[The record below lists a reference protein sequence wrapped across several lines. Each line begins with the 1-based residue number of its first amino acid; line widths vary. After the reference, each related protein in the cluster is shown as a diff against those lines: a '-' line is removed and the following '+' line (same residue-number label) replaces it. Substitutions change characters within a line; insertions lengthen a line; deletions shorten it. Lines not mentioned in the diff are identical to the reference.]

1 MKHLIILF
9 TLFFTLQTFAQIL
22 ERVSPESLNVDARR
36 LPFAD
41 NIINEAIENG
51 EIPGAVLAVV
61 HRNKMVYLK
70 AFGNKQIYPS
80 TVAMSE
86 STIFDL
92 ASVTKPIVGGISA
105 MILVEQGKLRLTD
118 RVSMYIPEF
127 QDNIRVVDLLTH
139 TSGLPSYPPV
149 GYLIE
154 KHGANSADSL
164 ISYLAHVERQFAPR
178 TNSQYSCNN
187 LVVLQRIIEIVSG
200 QNLRDFTKEHI
211 FDVLGMENTDF
222 VPTGEML
229 NYIAPTI
236 KLGEGEILRGIVH
249 DPLARVLMGGI
260 SGNAGLFSNA
270 DDLAILSVAL
280 LNGGEYNGKR
290 ILSPQGVK
298 TMISVP
304 QNVAEFGRA
313 LGWDV
318 SSAFASNQGDL
329 LSASAFGHT
338 GYTGTSLVIDPELD
352 LAIILLTNR
361 VHPYDTGNIAA
372 LRARVANV
380 VASAVVNVK

>member
-1 MKHLIILF
+1 MKHSILF
-9 TLFFTLQTFAQIL
+9 LALFLTLQTFAQTL
-22 ERVSPESLNVDARR
+22 ERVSPERLGLNTCR
-36 LPFAD
+36 LQLAD
-41 NIINEAIENG
+41 SIINQSIADG

-70 AFGNKQIYPS
+70 AFGNKQVYPVVVPME
-80 TVAMSE
+80 T

-105 MILVEQGKLRLTD
+105 MSLVEQGKLRLTD
-118 RVSMYIPEF
+118 RVSAYIPYF

-139 TSGLPSYPPV
+139 TSGLLAYPPV
-149 GYLIE
+149 RYLVE
-154 KHGANSADSL
+154 KYGANSPDSL
-164 ISYLAHVERQFAPR
+164 IRFIANAPRLFEPR
-178 TNSQYSCNN
+178 TNSRYGCNN
-187 LVVLQRIIEIVSG
+187 LIVLQRIIEIVSG

-211 FDVLGMENTDF
+211 FDVLGMKNTDF
-222 VPTGEML
+222 APTGEML
-229 NYIAPTI
+229 NRTAPTI
-236 KLGEGEILRGIVH
+236 KLGEGEVLRGIVH
-249 DPLARVLMGGI
+249 DPLAQVLMGGI
-260 SGNAGLFSNA
+260 SANAGLFSNA

-280 LNGGEYNGKR
+280 LNGGAYNGKW

-304 QNVAEFGRA
+304 QHVAEFGRA

-318 SSAFASNQGDL
+318 SSSFASNQGDL

-380 VASAVVNVK
+380 VASAVLE

>member
-1 MKHLIILF
+1 MKHSILIF
-9 TLFFTLQTFAQIL
+9 TLFFTFQTFAQML
-22 ERVSPESLNVDARR
+22 ERVSPETLGVDARR
-36 LPFAD
+36 LQLAD
-41 NIINEAIENG
+41 EIINQSIADE

-61 HRNKMVYLK
+61 YRNKMVYLK

-80 TVAMSE
+80 AVPMNE

-118 RVSMYIPEF
+118 RVSAYIPEF
-127 QDNIRVVDLLTH
+127 QDNIRILDLLTH
-139 TSGLPSYPPV
+139 TSGLPSYAPV
-149 GYLIE
+149 AYLRE
-154 KHGANSADSL
+154 KYGAPAPDSL
-164 ISYLAHVERQFAPR
+164 IRYIANVERRFEPR
-178 TNSQYSCNN
+178 TNSQYSCLN
-187 LVVLQRIIEIVSG
+187 LIVLQRIIETVSG
-200 QNLRDFTKEHI
+200 RNLCDFTKEHI
-211 FDVLGMENTDF
+211 FDVLGMKNTDF
-222 VPTGEML
+222 APTGEML
-229 NYIAPTI
+229 KRVAPTE
-236 KLGEGEILRGIVH
+236 KLAEGEVLRGIVH
-249 DPLARVLMGGI
+249 DPLAQVLLGGI

-270 DDLAILSVAL
+270 DDLAILAVAL
-280 LNGGEYNGKR
+280 LNNGAYNGKR

-304 QNVAEFGRA
+304 QNAAQFGRA

-318 SSAFASNQGDL
+318 SSSFASNQGDL

-338 GYTGTSLVIDPELD
+338 GYTGTSFVIDPELD

-361 VHPYDTGNIAA
+361 VHPNDTGNIAA

-380 VASAVVNVK
+380 VASAILE